1 MTALPPNA
9 TAETNRSLTKSQ
21 LSPPARP
28 HREGV
33 VLGLDGGGTKTVCAA
48 LSLPALGDAVLSAG
62 EVMGWGRSGSSNRNS
77 VGDETARRHI
87 YLAIDAAL
95 ADANARADEVAA
107 ICLCLSGID
116 RPADIALVE
125 WWTRDRLPHAQIS
138 IYNDSVA
145 ALASGTGGKLHGIVA
160 VSGTGMI
167 VLGYN
172 ERGERQRAAGWGALL
187 DRHGSGHAL
196 GLGALHAITR
206 AVDGSGPATALTE
219 AVLSHLELA
228 TPQQLIPWLYGD
240 LAWSRV
246 AALAPLVFACAEA
259 GDGVADSLLD
269 EAADRLAESVAAV
282 ASRLNM
288 ANEQFTL
295 VLSGGN
301 LRPGPLQERLRA
313 QIGKVTPGA
322 EIVRPEVEPAV
333 GAAWLAATSRQT

>member
-1 MTALPPNA
+1 MPP
-9 TAETNRSLTKSQ
+9 SSDFI
-21 LSPPARP
+21 
-28 HREGV
+28 

-48 LSLPALGDAVLSAG
+48 LLLPASGDFVPGQGQIA
-62 EVMGWGRSGSSNRNS
+62 GWGRSGSSNRNS
-77 VGDETARRHI
+77 VGDDVARANI

-95 ADANARADEVAA
+95 VEANAGADKVAA

-125 WWTRDRLPHAQIS
+125 GWTRDRLAHAHIS
-138 IYNDSVA
+138 VYNDSIA
-145 ALASGTGGKLHGIVA
+145 ALASGTGGRLHGIVA

-196 GLGALHAITR
+196 GSGALHAITR
-206 AVDGSGPATALTE
+206 AADGSGPTTALTE
-219 AVLSHLELA
+219 SILHHLDLT

-259 GDGVADSLLD
+259 GDSVADALLTK
-269 EAADRLAESVAAV
+269 AASALAESVAAV
-282 ASRLNM
+282 AGRLNM
-288 ANEQFTL
+288 TSEQFTL

-301 LRPGPLQERLRA
+301 LRPGPLQDRLRA
-313 QIGKVTPGA
+313 RVRQVAPGA
-322 EIVRPEVEPAV
+322 KIVRPEVEPAV
-333 GAAWLAATSRQT
+333 GAAWLAAASRQT